1 MCAKEVSRVL
11 IVAISSII
19 EVIAIS
25 VIVNLQV
32 DGRVISDWI
41 VPVLWLVVTVEDA
54 ISSTGVLVPV
64 VIRVGNLVLLGS
76 VLVLLGLLVGR
87 RCWVVVALTSLLV
100 GRVRFLVGRGASC
113 IGLFVG

>member
-32 DGRVISDWI
+32 DGRVVSDWI
-41 VPVLWLVVTVEDA
+41 VPILWLVVTVEDA
-54 ISSTGVLVPV
+54 ISSTGVLVPI
-64 VIRVGNLVLLGS
+64 VILVGYLVLLGS
-76 VLVLLGLLVGR
+76 VLVLLGLLVSR
-87 RCWVVVALTSLLV
+87 RCWIVVALSSLSI
-100 GRVRFLVGRGASC
+100 RFLVRRGACS
-113 IGLFVG
+113 I